1 MCMRKIYFRD
11 LGEIEYGDAWKMQE
25 EMMKQGLD
33 IKSSWFNVPNAPKP
47 VDMGIKN
54 YLLFCQH
61 PHVYTLGK
69 SGHLE
74 NLLLAN
80 DRLKE
85 LNVGFY
91 NTNRGGDIT
100 YHGPGQIVG
109 YPVLDLEQF
118 FTDLGRYMRNL
129 EETIIRALSYYDI
142 VGDRL
147 PSATGVWLD
156 PGDPM
161 KARKICAMGVRS
173 SRWITI
179 HGFALNVNTDM
190 SYFDNIV
197 PCGIKDKKVTSMEN
211 ELGKRVDEEEV
222 KQLLKKAFSE
232 VFETEVVNDL
242 ITQ

>member
-1 MCMRKIYFRD
+1 MRKIYFRD

-33 IKSSWFNVPNAPKP
+33 IKSSWFNVPNAPNP

-129 EETIIRALSYYDI
+129 EETIIRALLYYGI

-147 PSATGVWLD
+147 PGATGVWLD
-156 PGDPM
+156 PDDPM

-197 PCGIKDKKVTSMEN
+197 PCGIKDKKVTSIEN

-222 KQLLKKAFSE
+222 KLLLKKAFSE

>member
-1 MCMRKIYFRD
+1 
-11 LGEIEYGDAWKMQE
+11 
-25 EMMKQGLD
+25 
-33 IKSSWFNVPNAPKP
+33 
-47 VDMGIKN
+47 MGIKN
-54 YLLFCQH
+54 YLLICQH

-129 EETIIRALSYYDI
+129 EETIIRALSYYNI
-142 VGDRL
+142 AGDRL
-147 PSATGVWLD
+147 PGATGVWLD
-156 PGDPM
+156 PDDPM

-197 PCGIKDKKVTSMEN
+197 PCGIKDKKVTSIEN

-242 ITQ
+242 ITQQV